1 MIDKNKVFEWLDG
14 QFKKGISSDVKA
26 LYLNLVESVGDVD
39 IELFGIG
46 DFNPSDEDWACDF
59 NYQGNSLEILDVMDN
74 PDDWEKVLIEV
85 TSLIS
90 DYIATNKDKVAS
102 ISRIGIGF
110 GDSEIEL
117 VKNEI

>member
-1 MIDKNKVFEWLDG
+1 MIDKNTVFEWLDS
-14 QFKKGISSDVKA
+14 QFKKGIPSDVKA

-46 DFNPSDEDWACDF
+46 DFDPNDEDWACDD
-59 NYQGNSLEILDVMDN
+59 NYQGNSLELLDVMGN

-85 TSLIS
+85 SSLVS
-90 DYIATNKDKVAS
+90 DYIASNEGKVAS
-102 ISRIGIGF
+102 ISRIGVGF

-117 VKNEI
+117 VKNGI